1 VHHEYGTDSV
11 SVPPSAA
18 PRAITYVGHS
28 TVAITLDGVTLVT
41 DPLLRR
47 RIGHLVRYAPPVV
60 PVTADAVLISHAHQD
75 HLDPPSL
82 AKLGRDTPLIVPVGV
97 AGLLRRRRFR
107 DIREVVPGDRVTIGS
122 VEIEATA
129 ADHPGNRPPTRI
141 NVESLGYIV
150 RGSRTVYFAGDT
162 GLFPGMARIGD
173 EPIDV
178 ALIPIDGWGPK
189 VETGHLDPVGAAEAV
204 RLLRPRIAIPIHW
217 GTYAPFKRP
226 ARDPIATVET
236 FASLAGAAARVLA
249 PGERLEV

>member
-1 VHHEYGTDSV
+1 VVG
-11 SVPPSAA
+11 PPSGALGEI
-18 PRAITYVGHS
+18 RYVGHS

-47 RIGHLVRYAPPVV
+47 RIGHLVRYAPPVE
-60 PVTADAVLISHAHQD
+60 PVAADAVLISHAHQD

-82 AKLGRDTPLIVPVGV
+82 ARLGRETPLIVPAGVG
-97 AGLLRRRRFR
+97 GLLRRRRFR
-107 DIREVVPGDRVTIGS
+107 DIRELVPGDTTTIGAL
-122 VEIEATA
+122 EIEATA
-129 ADHPGNRPPTRI
+129 ADHPGTRPPTRI
-141 NVESLGYIV
+141 NVEALGYLV

-173 EPIDV
+173 QHIDV

-189 VETGHLDPVGAAEAV
+189 VETGHLDPAGAAEAV
-204 RLLRPRIAIPIHW
+204 RLLRPQIAIPIHW

-226 ARDPIATVET
+226 ARDPIATVES
-236 FASLAGAAARVLA
+236 FAKLAGDTARVLA

>member
-1 VHHEYGTDSV
+1 VVG
-11 SVPPSAA
+11 PPSGALGE
-18 PRAITYVGHS
+18 ITYVGHS
-28 TVAITLDGVTLVT
+28 TVAISLDGVTLVT

-60 PVTADAVLISHAHQD
+60 PVAADAVLISHAHQD

-82 AKLGRDTPLIVPVGV
+82 AKLGRETPLIVPAGV

-107 DIREVVPGDRVTIGS
+107 DIRELVPGDRVSIGS

-141 NVESLGYIV
+141 HVQSLGYLV

-189 VETGHLDPVGAAEAV
+189 VETGHLDPAGAAEAV
-204 RLLRPRIAIPIHW
+204 RLLRPRIAVPIHW

-236 FASLAGAAARVLA
+236 FASLVGDAARVLA